1 MESSYQLIIDIINT
15 ELRTVDGKFNGKLL
29 RAKQYQWLVDKIYEL
44 SNCLDEYDELTHR
57 VFWILLKYTTP
68 PVCKM
73 CNNRVR
79 YQKQTQQFGSYCC
92 SKCRQSDPIIQ
103 NKIKSTNLSRYGVEY
118 ITLSK
123 PHQNQARQTN
133 LVKYGVEKP
142 FQSSNIQNKVRKNTF
157 DKYGVASTALLPN
170 IKKQQLATRQQKYGV
185 DYLFQSS
192 DFQQNVQQQ
201 TRIKYNGKHPTQ
213 LHMSTD
219 TLNNLMNYE
228 WMFNKYCVELYPL
241 SAIAKELKVSHTTV
255 IKHIK
260 SHNIQIRETNV
271 FSYLSIDWLNDIA
284 SNENVYIQ
292 HAINGNE
299 YKIPGTKYKADGY
312 CKETNTIYEFHGD
325 YWHGNPKKFPSDE
338 YNHSTKCTMGT
349 LFNKTIHKENVIKNL
364 GYNLVSI
371 WELDY
376 LNSLL

>member
-1 MESSYQLIIDIINT
+1 
-15 ELRTVDGKFNGKLL
+15 
-29 RAKQYQWLVDKIYEL
+29 
-44 SNCLDEYDELTHR
+44 
-57 VFWILLKYTTP
+57 
-68 PVCKM
+68 
-73 CNNRVR
+73 
-79 YQKQTQQFGSYCC
+79 
-92 SKCRQSDPIIQ
+92 
-103 NKIKSTNLSRYGVEY
+103 
-118 ITLSK
+118 
-123 PHQNQARQTN
+123 
-133 LVKYGVEKP
+133 
-142 FQSSNIQNKVRKNTF
+142 
-157 DKYGVASTALLPN
+157 
-170 IKKQQLATRQQKYGV
+170 
-185 DYLFQSS
+185 
-192 DFQQNVQQQ
+192 
-201 TRIKYNGKHPTQ
+201 
-213 LHMSTD
+213 MSTD